1 MKLLVV
7 EDNQELNNTIK
18 EILEINHYLV
28 DSAYDGDEALDYIRT
43 NEYDLIVLDIML
55 PKINGYQVCDMVRKK
70 GIKTPI
76 LMLTAKDQLKDKVH
90 GLDIG
95 ADDYMVK
102 PFEIEELLA
111 RIRALLRR
119 SSSEKSD
126 IIRLDNLEVDLRNR
140 IVKKDNKI
148 IELTPKLYC
157 ILEQLLLNKGNIV
170 SYESLM
176 SKCWDIN
183 DYPTKET
190 VRANIKL
197 LRKLIEDKDK
207 KLIQNITGTGYKIN
221 ETSA

>member
-7 EDNQELNNTIK
+7 EDNEELNNTIK
-18 EILEINHYLV
+18 EILEINNYFV
-28 DSAYDGDEALDYIRT
+28 DSAYDGDEALDFIRST
-43 NEYDLIVLDIML
+43 EYDLIILDIML

-70 GIKTPI
+70 GVKTPI
-76 LMLTAKDQLKDKVH
+76 LMLTAKDQIKDKVY

-126 IIRLDNLEVDLRNR
+126 IIKIGNLEVDLRNR
-140 IVKKDNKI
+140 TVKKDNKS
-148 IELTPKLYC
+148 IELPPKLYC

-221 ETSA
+221 EDSI

>member
-1 MKLLVV
+1 MKLLIV

-18 EILEINHYLV
+18 EILEINNYLV
-28 DSAYDGDEALDYIRT
+28 DSAYDGDEALDFIRL
-43 NEYDLIVLDIML
+43 NEYDLIILDIML

-126 IIRLDNLEVDLRNR
+126 IIKIDNIEVDLRNR

-157 ILEQLLLNKGNIV
+157 ILEQLLINKGNIV

-221 ETSA
+221 ETSV